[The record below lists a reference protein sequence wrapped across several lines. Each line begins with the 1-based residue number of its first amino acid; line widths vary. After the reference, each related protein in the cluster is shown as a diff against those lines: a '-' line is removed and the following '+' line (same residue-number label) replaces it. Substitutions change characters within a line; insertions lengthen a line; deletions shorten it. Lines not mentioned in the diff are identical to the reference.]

1 MRGDGSP
8 SGGTWGPKA
17 GARPHA
23 IQEKMR
29 QPHFDPEE
37 VLTADDFRPSLGMAH
52 ATVSGWSHNI
62 PGIRDFM
69 K

>member
-1 MRGDGSP
+1 
-8 SGGTWGPKA
+8 
-17 GARPHA
+17 
-23 IQEKMR
+23 MR
-29 QPHFDPEE
+29 QPHFDPGE
-37 VLTADDFRPSLGMAH
+37 VLTADDFRPILGMAH